1 MAMRSRDVGGFTLVE
16 LMIVVAIIAIVA
28 SIAYPSYRDHIIKT
42 RRTAAAACLMEA
54 SQAMERYYTTKLT
67 YEDAPLPTP
76 GCMDETA
83 KYYGYRFKSGP
94 TAAGYEL
101 EAGPTGSQSD
111 SKCGTLTINQTGVKT
126 KSGTASSVSDCW

>member
-1 MAMRSRDVGGFTLVE
+1 MRRSAQPAGFTLVE
-16 LMIVVAIIAIVA
+16 LMIVVAIIAILA
-28 SIAYPSYRDHIIKT
+28 SIAYPSYRNHIVKT

-54 SQAMERYYTTKLT
+54 SQVMERYYTTKLT

-76 GCMDETA
+76 GCMTDTD
-83 KYYGYRFKSGP
+83 KYYSYSFKSGP

-101 EAGPTGSQSD
+101 QAGPKGTQSD

-126 KSGTASSVSDCW
+126 KSGSASSVSECW